1 MNGFVAATKP
11 TAKQLAKTPSEH
23 SEKSS
28 SGANSH
34 SENNSIFGPRRSGG
48 PQPMPQVNIRRPGGY
63 MSGSNNTSSSHE
75 PGSSP
80 PGFGYMN
87 HRMGAMQISELKSE
101 KFSAPNSIIK
111 DRFFNSSGHVTGYG
125 YQTQQPRNAAYN
137 GTNRLA
143 NYDRELQAQQQ
154 NHAALAGAINRN
166 SMHSQ
171 FNNNQY
177 NHHPAHHHQNYV
189 QPVINSVAH
198 QPTADAKA
206 MQALQQIQEAKPGNK
221 RAILTDLPEYLYSIP
236 ALASFFEPYGEV
248 AMLQI
253 LPLKR
258 MWDGDLIDLLGA
270 SMCNRLSQNTYCA
283 IVEFYSARMA
293 KFIIGI
299 LRKRLPILKFRCA
312 LLKPSAAIELTNQA
326 DNLALG
332 SAVRLR
338 HIPDQKTKSTDA
350 TSSGN
355 GSSSGM
361 HCNGKCD
368 LDTSSASST
377 GEPAG
382 DKPVLPTPT
391 TSSDGPV
398 DSSTES
404 GLDSG
409 SGSRQI
415 TSHHLPSSESSS
427 CSVSG
432 ESDVVHASAEADQAQ
447 LVNGQRF
454 VASLNIQLK

>member
-1 MNGFVAATKP
+1 
-11 TAKQLAKTPSEH
+11 
-23 SEKSS
+23 
-28 SGANSH
+28 
-34 SENNSIFGPRRSGG
+34 
-48 PQPMPQVNIRRPGGY
+48 
-63 MSGSNNTSSSHE
+63 
-75 PGSSP
+75 
-80 PGFGYMN
+80 
-87 HRMGAMQISELKSE
+87 MGAMQISDLKSE

-111 DRFFNSSGHVTGYG
+111 DRFFNSSGHNVAAAAGYG
-125 YQTQQPRNAAYN
+125 YNQAQQPRAAAYN

-143 NYDRELQAQQQ
+143 NYDRELQAQQS
-154 NHAALAGAINRN
+154 HAALAGAMNRN
-166 SMHSQ
+166 GMHSQ
-171 FNNNQY
+171 FTNQY
-177 NHHPAHHHQNYV
+177 NHHPAHHNQNYV
-189 QPVINSVAH
+189 QPAMGGVVP
-198 QPTADAKA
+198 QPSADAKA

-270 SMCNRLSQNTYCA
+270 SMCNRLAQNTYCA
-283 IVEFYSARMA
+283 VVEFYSARMA

-326 DNLALG
+326 DNLALSG
-332 SAVRLR
+332 AVRLR
-338 HIPDQKTKSTDA
+338 HIPDQKTKSSDGT

-361 HCNGKCD
+361 HCNEKCD

-377 GEPAG
+377 GHCDAS
-382 DKPVLPTPT
+382 KPVLPTPT
-391 TSSDGPV
+391 TSSDGPA

-409 SGSRQI
+409 SRNI
-415 TSHHLPSSESSS
+415 TSHHLPSSEDSSS
-427 CSVSG
+427 CAG
-432 ESDVVHASAEADQAQ
+432 DSDVVHNSTQADQAQ
-447 LVNGQRF
+447 NRF